1 MDQRIAR
8 LTHELQT
15 HDRKLFAKRVSNGM
29 IQIHRYGERLSDCDF
44 DPEFGPSGPA
54 SHFICALTENWTL
67 QGKPVDWGI
76 DPVMARI
83 RDMDL
88 WGSATSLDQ
97 IRAQRERNKESKAQT
112 KRNELRA
119 IAADMRK
126 DFARATNDINT
137 ASL

>member
-1 MDQRIAR
+1 
-8 LTHELQT
+8 
-15 HDRKLFAKRVSNGM
+15 M
-29 IQIHRYGERLSDCDF
+29 IQIHRHGERLSDCDF

-54 SHFICALTENWTL
+54 SYFICALTDNWTL

-76 DPVMARI
+76 DPVMNRI

-88 WGSATSLDQ
+88 WGSNHSLDKM
-97 IRAQRERNKESKAQT
+97 RERREKLKADKDNSQ
-112 KRNELRA
+112 RNETRA